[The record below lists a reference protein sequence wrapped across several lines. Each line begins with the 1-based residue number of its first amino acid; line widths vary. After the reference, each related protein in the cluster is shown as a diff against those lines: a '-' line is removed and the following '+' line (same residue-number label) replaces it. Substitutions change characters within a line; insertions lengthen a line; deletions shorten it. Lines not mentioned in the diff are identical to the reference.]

1 MERLVQVLEDDLY
14 EDEDA
19 IHDNFR
25 LWMTCYSSPNFP
37 PDILQDAVKVPLF
50 LSVEIYLFHFLRLS
64 YLLTILDVI
73 LVFSKVVVLIL
84 DWAKRS
90 LPKKRDPMIVIQ
102 HFFP

>member
-1 MERLVQVLEDDLY
+1 MQNCHLAEKWMERLVQVLEDDLY

-37 PDILQDAVKVPLF
+37 PDILQDAVKVAPF
-50 LSVEIYLFHFLRLS
+50 LSAATYLFHFLRLT

-73 LVFSKVVVLIL
+73 LVFS
-84 DWAKRS
+84 
-90 LPKKRDPMIVIQ
+90 
-102 HFFP
+102 

>member
-50 LSVEIYLFHFLRLS
+50 YLLMFYLFPFFAAYVPTYNFRCNLS
-64 YLLTILDVI
+64 IFV
-73 LVFSKVVVLIL
+73 SSLIL
-84 DWAKRS
+84 HWAKKS
-90 LPKKRDPMIVIQ
+90 LPKKA
-102 HFFP
+102 

>member
-14 EDEDA
+14 EDEDS

-50 LSVEIYLFHFLRLS
+50 YRLLPICFIFCGLRTYLQF
-64 YLLTILDVI
+64 
-73 LVFSKVVVLIL
+73 
-84 DWAKRS
+84 
-90 LPKKRDPMIVIQ
+90 
-102 HFFP
+102 

>member
-37 PDILQDAVKVPLF
+37 PDILQDAVKVAPF
-50 LSVEIYLFHFLRLS
+50 LSAATYLFHFLRLTY

-73 LVFSKVVVLIL
+73 LVFS
-84 DWAKRS
+84 
-90 LPKKRDPMIVIQ
+90 
-102 HFFP
+102 

>member
-50 LSVEIYLFHFLRLS
+50 YLLMFYLFHFLRLT

-73 LVFSKVVVLIL
+73 LVFS
-84 DWAKRS
+84 
-90 LPKKRDPMIVIQ
+90 
-102 HFFP
+102 

>member
-37 PDILQDAVKVPLF
+37 PDILQDAVKVRLF
-50 LSVEIYLFHFLRLS
+50 YRLLPICFIFLRLT

-73 LVFSKVVVLIL
+73 LVLS
-84 DWAKRS
+84 
-90 LPKKRDPMIVIQ
+90 
-102 HFFP
+102 

>member
-1 MERLVQVLEDDLY
+1 MQNCHLAEKWMERLVQVLEDDLY

-50 LSVEIYLFHFLRLS
+50 YRLLPICFIFLRLT

-73 LVFSKVVVLIL
+73 LVFS
-84 DWAKRS
+84 
-90 LPKKRDPMIVIQ
+90 
-102 HFFP
+102 